1 MSVWFWGPQK
11 RIEVSYVIFKQ
22 SDSYNRRRVAR
33 RRRRNVLL
41 ILLLLVALPLG
52 IFAYKPIMAGFRAIG
67 SGLSDLWNRQP
78 TPPGGHSETDRSS
91 ASSGKSGEKPVAPA
105 EIKAVYLA
113 PGQLVSEELDSTVSK
128 LKESGVNA
136 VVIDIKTA
144 AGILMYNSSIEL
156 AKTVEAISEEPLP
169 LSSIVNRFKENG
181 FYTIA
186 RIMCFKDN
194 KVTRKR
200 LDMTV
205 QAVGG
210 GQWWYNYQKYLNAF
224 VKSTW
229 DYLTEIGA
237 EAADMG
243 FDEVM
248 LDEVRFPDRGSLHLI
263 DYGEY
268 KNASKADAI
277 NGFIAHITDALHRK
291 KVKVSLVLTPYA
303 AFEDDNGESGQ
314 DIDFAALKADYLSPH
329 FEISG
334 FKRSGSSVVTVG
346 ESQYK
351 GAEKNFEPI
360 LSTAVKL
367 TSQRLKES
375 GCKAV
380 LRPWLQAYNS
390 GSLVFS
396 ADVIHTQI
404 ELCRQNGAYGYLLY
418 NEKGEYPKDGVN

>member
-1 MSVWFWGPQK
+1 
-11 RIEVSYVIFKQ
+11 
-22 SDSYNRRRVAR
+22 
-33 RRRRNVLL
+33 
-41 ILLLLVALPLG
+41 
-52 IFAYKPIMAGFRAIG
+52 
-67 SGLSDLWNRQP
+67 
-78 TPPGGHSETDRSS
+78 
-91 ASSGKSGEKPVAPA
+91 
-105 EIKAVYLA
+105 
-113 PGQLVSEELDSTVSK
+113 
-128 LKESGVNA
+128 
-136 VVIDIKTA
+136 
-144 AGILMYNSSIEL
+144 
-156 AKTVEAISEEPLP
+156 
-169 LSSIVNRFKENG
+169 
-181 FYTIA
+181 
-186 RIMCFKDN
+186 
-194 KVTRKR
+194 
-200 LDMTV
+200 V

-210 GQWWYNYQKYLNAF
+210 GQWWYNYQKYLNPF
-224 VKSTW
+224 VQSTW
-229 DYLTEIGA
+229 EYLTQIGA

-268 KNASKADAI
+268 KNASKAEAI
-277 NGFIAHITDALHRK
+277 NGFIAYITDALHAK
-291 KVKVSLVLTPYA
+291 KVKVSLVLAPYA

-314 DIDFAALKADYLSPH
+314 DIDFAALKVDFLSPH

-346 ESQYK
+346 GNEYK

-390 GSLVFS
+390 GSFVFS
-396 ADVIHTQI
+396 ADVIRTQI

-418 NEKGEYPKDGVN
+418 NEKGEYPADVIK